1 MLPADRDASGRPVE
15 PREVRPDVPFEISA
29 VAARALGGD
38 SGIRAAG
45 TVQHILDQA
54 TVVDQKTDLMP
65 ALRLGQRAPGSTGHA
80 LPEDPETAA
89 AEKQKSDRTLIAL
102 VSLGVLTVVVLALI
116 GWWLVSLLTGGNSD
130 EPLNKQNLGLTTSAV
145 APEPSSE
152 ASPSAAPS
160 ATTTVR
166 PVNAAVFSPQGTP
179 DNAANAGM
187 AIDGNPATVWNT
199 DAYFQP
205 FPALKNG
212 VGLMVTLPDAAKL
225 TSMQI
230 TSPTPGTQV
239 EIRTA
244 PSPNTSLD
252 QTRVIGNATLKDGVT
267 EIPLTAE
274 GATKNVLVWITD
286 LSATSGKNQS
296 GIAEVAFTAAS

>member
-1 MLPADRDASGRPVE
+1 
-15 PREVRPDVPFEISA
+15 
-29 VAARALGGD
+29 
-38 SGIRAAG
+38 
-45 TVQHILDQA
+45 
-54 TVVDQKTDLMP
+54 
-65 ALRLGQRAPGSTGHA
+65 
-80 LPEDPETAA
+80 
-89 AEKQKSDRTLIAL
+89 
-102 VSLGVLTVVVLALI
+102 
-116 GWWLVSLLTGGNSD
+116 
-130 EPLNKQNLGLTTSAV
+130 
-145 APEPSSE
+145 
-152 ASPSAAPS
+152 
-160 ATTTVR
+160 
-166 PVNAAVFSPQGTP
+166 
-179 DNAANAGM
+179 M

>member
-1 MLPADRDASGRPVE
+1 M
-15 PREVRPDVPFEISA
+15 
-29 VAARALGGD
+29 
-38 SGIRAAG
+38 
-45 TVQHILDQA
+45 
-54 TVVDQKTDLMP
+54 
-65 ALRLGQRAPGSTGHA
+65 
-80 LPEDPETAA
+80 
-89 AEKQKSDRTLIAL
+89 
-102 VSLGVLTVVVLALI
+102 SLGVLTVVVLALI

-244 PSPNTSLD
+244 PSR
-252 QTRVIGNATLKDGVT
+252 TRRWTRRA
-267 EIPLTAE
+267 
-274 GATKNVLVWITD
+274 
-286 LSATSGKNQS
+286 SSG
-296 GIAEVAFTAAS
+296 TPP